1 MRRVFYL
8 LLLLIAKPSFT
19 IAQDNNYVP
28 NEAIVMLKSHKI
40 DLLTESLNSIGVNI
54 DQQESLSSSMNI
66 WLIHY
71 TAQMSQDAVI
81 AILRRSPF
89 IQIAQSNHYVQPR
102 INIPSD
108 SIFSNQWDMNN
119 TGQSG
124 GAPNSD
130 INAPEAWGIT
140 TGGLTAAGDTIVV
153 AVIDGGFDLAHP
165 DLSFWKNYAEIPNNL
180 IDDDGN
186 GYIDDYDGW
195 NAVKTN
201 GQITS
206 SSHGTHISGT
216 IGAKGNNGIGVAGI
230 NWNVKIMPV
239 IGSSSTESVVI
250 KAYNYVL
257 TQRKL
262 YNSSNGSSG
271 AFIVS
276 TNSSFGVNYGK
287 PVNYP
292 LWCAF
297 YDSLG
302 SAGILSAAATANLNI
317 DVDVQGDIPTT
328 CLSNYMIAVTNTTN
342 TDNKYTNAAYG
353 LTSIDIG
360 APGTN
365 ILSTTPGA
373 TYQTLTGTSMAT
385 PHIAGS
391 IALMWAA
398 ACTKMVT
405 DYKTSPGTLALIMK
419 NYLLNSAEQIS
430 SLNAITVTNGRL
442 NLFGALQQVEQYS
455 CSIPTG
461 NGFVSDNNK
470 LFIHSVF
477 PNPANGKAVIEYN
490 SGGSAVITLSVYDLL
505 GQKLFSTAK
514 ECNGGITRQL
524 IDISGLPKGVYCVVI
539 ADENKVSNTQRL
551 VTY

>member
-1 MRRVFYL
+1 ML
-8 LLLLIAKPSFT
+8 LLTAQPLFT
-19 IAQDNNYVP
+19 TAQDNNYVP
-28 NEAIVMLKSHKI
+28 NEAIVMLHENNI
-40 DLLTESLNSIGVNI
+40 DLLAESLNSIGINI
-54 DQQESLSSSMNI
+54 QQHELLARSMNI

-71 TAQMSQDAVI
+71 NTPLNQDEVI
-81 AILRRSPF
+81 ATLRRLPL
-89 IQIAQSNHYVQPR
+89 IRIAQSNHYVQPR

-108 SIFSNQWDMNN
+108 SSFSSQWGMNN

-140 TGGLTAAGDTIVV
+140 TGGLTATGDTIVV
-153 AVIDGGFDLAHP
+153 AVIDGGFDLAHS

-180 IDDDGN
+180 IDDDDN
-186 GYIDDYDGW
+186 GYVDDYDGW
-195 NAVKTN
+195 NAIKSN

-216 IGAKGNNGIGVAGI
+216 VGAKGNNGIGIAGI
-230 NWNVKIMPV
+230 NWNVKVMPV

-262 YNSSNGSSG
+262 YNSSNGNSG

-302 SAGILSAAATANLNI
+302 AAGILSAGATANLNI

-342 TDNKYTNAAYG
+342 TDVKYTNAAYG
-353 LTSIDIG
+353 PISVDIG

-365 ILSTTPGA
+365 ILSTTPGD

-385 PHIAGS
+385 PHIAGT

-398 ACTKMVT
+398 ACTKMIG
-405 DYKTSPGTLALIMK
+405 DYKTNPGDLALIMK
-419 NYLLNSAEQIS
+419 SYLLNSAEQIN
-430 SLNAITVTNGRL
+430 SLSAITVSNGRL
-442 NLFGALQQVEQYS
+442 DLFGALQLVQQYA
-455 CSIPTG
+455 CSISTG
-461 NGFVSDNNK
+461 ERLSTDNK
-470 LFIHSVF
+470 LSIHVIY
-477 PNPANGKAVIEYN
+477 PNPATGKAEIEYN
-490 SGGSAVITLSVYDLL
+490 AGGSIAVTVSVYDLL
-505 GQKLFSTAK
+505 GQKLLSAIK
-514 ECNGGITRQL
+514 ESNGGITKQL
-524 IDISGLPKGVYCVVI
+524 IDISSLPKGVYCVVI
-539 ADENKVSNTQRL
+539 ADGNKVSNTQRL